1 MYLKAY
7 IMIRRLIGMA
17 VVAFLVLNAGNATA
31 QKAKDLR
38 YYNVKELVKEGKAHI
53 VNQADYGTGFYT
65 RLPQQME
72 GKVRQAVWDL
82 GQNSAG
88 IAVVFCTDSK
98 TVGAKW
104 TLLNNFSMA
113 HMPGTGIRGLDL
125 YSRIDGRWYFTGTAQ
140 PNGKES
146 INVFARKLSGNK
158 VDYIMYLPLYDGVM
172 ELNIG
177 VDSTAAFYESQKGR
191 LVNTGKAPVLFYGTS
206 VTQGGCASRPGMV
219 YTSMVQRNL
228 GVEAINLGFSGN
240 GRMDGVM
247 ADAIA
252 KLKTSAV
259 VIDCLPNCTQ
269 QIIKDSAD
277 YFVRTIAAADRE
289 RPVFLVSNFRFP
301 AYWLTGDDQ
310 AETERE
316 NALWRA
322 VAERLKKEGFK
333 NVHYVDIEGK
343 TMKEAATG
351 PDYEY
356 TVDGVH
362 LTDLGFMRMGKFYT
376 KMLKKWVR

>member
-1 MYLKAY
+1 
-7 IMIRRLIGMA
+7 MA
-17 VVAFLVLNAGNATA
+17 VVAVLVLIAGDAAA
-31 QKAKDLR
+31 QKAKDLK
-38 YYNVKELVKEGKAHI
+38 YYNVRELVKEGKAHI

-146 INVFARKLSGNK
+146 INVFARKLSGSK
-158 VDYIMYLPLYDGVM
+158 TDYIMYLPLYDGVT

-177 VDSTAAFYESQKGR
+177 VDSTALFYGSNKEG
-191 LVNTGKAPVLFYGTS
+191 LVNTAKAPVLFYGTS
-206 VTQGGCASRPGMV
+206 ITQGGCASRPGMV
-219 YTSMVQRNL
+219 YTSMVQRDL

-240 GRMDGVM
+240 GRMDRVM

-316 NALWRA
+316 NVLWKG
-322 VAERLKKEGFK
+322 VADRLRREGFK
-333 NVHYVDIEGK
+333 NVRYVDIEGK
-343 TMKEAATG
+343 TMKDAATG

-356 TVDGVH
+356 TVDGIH
-362 LTDLGFMRMGKFYT
+362 LTDLGFMRMGAFYT
-376 KMLKKWVR
+376 KMLEKFVR

>member
-1 MYLKAY
+1 
-7 IMIRRLIGMA
+7 MA

-53 VNQADYGTGFYT
+53 VNQADYGAGFYT

-146 INVFARKLSGNK
+146 INVFARKLSGNR
-158 VDYIMYLPLYDGVM
+158 VDYIMYLPLYDGVT
-172 ELNIG
+172 ELSIG

-191 LVNTGKAPVLFYGTS
+191 LVNAGKAPVLFYGTS

-277 YFVRTIAAADRE
+277 YFVRTIAAADRD

>member
-1 MYLKAY
+1 
-7 IMIRRLIGMA
+7 MIKNLIGITIA
-17 VVAFLVLNAGNATA
+17 AFLALTANHATA
-31 QKAKDLR
+31 QKAKDLK

-53 VNQADYGTGFYT
+53 VNQADYGTAFYT

-72 GKVRQAVWDL
+72 GKVRKPVWDL

-88 IAVVFCTDSK
+88 IAVLFCTDSK
-98 TVGAKW
+98 TIGAKW

-125 YSRIDGRWYFTGTAQ
+125 YSRIDNQWYFTGTAQ

-146 INVFARKLSGNK
+146 INVFARKLQGNRI
-158 VDYIMYLPLYDGVM
+158 DYIMYLPLYDGIT

-177 VDSTAAFYESQKGR
+177 VDSTAAFYESHKEK
-191 LVNTGKAPVLFYGTS
+191 LINTAKAPILFYGTS
-206 VTQGGCASRPGMV
+206 ITQGGCASRPGMV

-228 GVEAINLGFSGN
+228 GIETINLGFSGN
-240 GRMDGVM
+240 GRMDRIM

-259 VIDCLPNCTQ
+259 VIDCLPNCTY

-277 YFVRTIAAADRE
+277 YFVRTIAAADPQ

-316 NALWRA
+316 NALWKETA
-322 VAERLKKEGFK
+322 DKLKKEGFK
-333 NVHYVDIEGK
+333 NIHYIDIEGK
-343 TMKEAATG
+343 TMKEAVTG

-356 TVDGVH
+356 TVDGIH
-362 LTDLGFMRMGKFYT
+362 LTDLGFMRMGKYYT
-376 KMLKKWVR
+376 NMLKKHIK